1 MPELPEVETIRRD
14 LAAAIVGRRVV
25 RAEVLDASLVHAPS
39 VEGFGRGLRGK
50 TVQRADRRGKYLLL
64 HLDDGVLVLHL
75 MMSGRIFLRPARDP
89 VGHTRLVVEF
99 DRGPALHFVDMRR
112 FGRAWLLPPPGVDA
126 LLADLGPEPLEPE
139 FDGRVLQA
147 AVGHRR
153 RAIKPTLLDQRIVAG
168 VGNIYADEALWLARI
183 HPETPAGSLSL
194 RRLNNLARGDCHHA
208 AGWDRV
214 WRHELSHPRWKPG
227 RARSVSGASQRLSAH
242 RGAVPAL
249 RPRDHAAGGRA
260 AGDAHLPAVS
270 AAAGVG
276 AVASVG
282 LTEASVSFRHAAGGD
297 SSRG

>member
-39 VEGFGRGLRGK
+39 VEGFGRGLGGK

-75 MMSGRIFLRPARDP
+75 MMSGRIFLRSARDP

-99 DRGPALHFVDMRR
+99 NEGPALHFVDMRR

-126 LLADLGPEPLEPE
+126 LLADLGPEPLEPG

-147 AVGHRR
+147 AVRHRR

-183 HPETPAGSLSL
+183 HPDTPAGSLSL
-194 RRLNNLARGDCHHA
+194 RRLNRLALAIVTTLRAGIEYGGTSFLTHVGSRGERGQYQERLKVFQRTGEPC
-208 AGWDRV
+208 
-214 WRHELSHPRWKPG
+214 PRCG
-227 RARSVSGASQRLSAH
+227 RAITRLVVGQRGTH
-242 RGAVPAL
+242 ICPRCQRRRG
-249 RPRDHAAGGRA
+249 
-260 AGDAHLPAVS
+260 
-270 AAAGVG
+270 
-276 AVASVG
+276 
-282 LTEASVSFRHAAGGD
+282 
-297 SSRG
+297 